1 MTSEE
6 KIVEFHQKHLPT
18 ASACMI
24 AAVLSLILFGLTKS
38 YLDSKPLG
46 MQSLY
51 DSCSKICIDCFL
63 IMAVINFCF
72 MGVFICFWPVN
83 PYVSF
88 VLTLVSYFTLITT
101 FVSLFF
107 VQVVRYLYFTYP
119 ACVGLLWW
127 KHHHL
132 LLQTNNL
139 CSIYDSDIFWGKVK
153 KMPHLI
159 HSFPELVS
167 KEKST
172 LYILMSIIQLL
183 N

>member
-24 AAVLSLILFGLTKS
+24 AAVLSLILFDLTKS

-119 ACVGLLWW
+119 VVLDYYDENTIIFFF
-127 KHHHL
+127 K
-132 LLQTNNL
+132 QT
-139 CSIYDSDIFWGKVK
+139 IFAASVILTFFEVK
-153 KMPHLI
+153 
-159 HSFPELVS
+159 S
-167 KEKST
+167 KRCHT
-172 LYILMSIIQLL
+172 
-183 N
+183 

>member
-119 ACVGLLWW
+119 VVLDYYDENTIIFFF
-127 KHHHL
+127 K
-132 LLQTNNL
+132 QT
-139 CSIYDSDIFWGKVK
+139 IFAASVILTFFEVK
-153 KMPHLI
+153 
-159 HSFPELVS
+159 S
-167 KEKST
+167 KRCHT
-172 LYILMSIIQLL
+172 
-183 N
+183 